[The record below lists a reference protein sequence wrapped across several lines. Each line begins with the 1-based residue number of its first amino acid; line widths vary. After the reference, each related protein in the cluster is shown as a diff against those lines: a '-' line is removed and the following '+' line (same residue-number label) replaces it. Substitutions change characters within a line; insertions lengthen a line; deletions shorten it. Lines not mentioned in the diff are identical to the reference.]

1 MSNFDLIVYPEF
13 QVRRDRTGILYLKWC
28 HIIHLSHLT
37 LQVIS
42 LFIVNGL
49 YYVIIVDT
57 PCSNLPCLNNG
68 TCKISNSEFT
78 CTCLE
83 GYRGDTCEGLYILFD
98 EYLKALSRALSK
110 NKM

>member
-1 MSNFDLIVYPEF
+1 M
-13 QVRRDRTGILYLKWC
+13 
-28 HIIHLSHLT
+28 
-37 LQVIS
+37 
-42 LFIVNGL
+42 
-49 YYVIIVDT
+49 

-68 TCKISNSEFT
+68 TCKINNSEFT